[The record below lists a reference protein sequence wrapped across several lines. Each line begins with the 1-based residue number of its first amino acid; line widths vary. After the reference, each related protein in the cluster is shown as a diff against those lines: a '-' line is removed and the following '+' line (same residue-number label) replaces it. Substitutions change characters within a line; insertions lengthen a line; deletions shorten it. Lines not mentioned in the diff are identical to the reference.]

1 MKNIKKI
8 IISLSVITLM
18 ITMFVLAGCNYNK
31 ITIKELKVENKTE
44 KVYYVGDEFKSEDL
58 VVTAVYSDESTKI
71 ITDYEIDLS
80 NINTN
85 KPGEYEITITFENIT
100 TKYKVTYLDEKI
112 NSIELSNQKTIFVVK
127 ENFSV
132 GDLKVTGKR
141 NIQDDIIIT
150 DYQVDSS
157 KVDITK
163 EGIYEVV
170 ITYQDLTAKYNVE
183 YKIVV
188 DGFELKLNE
197 TKDGYIASAIEGYE
211 YPNYVTIPSS
221 YNDLP
226 ITSINNMANLK
237 ATYVK
242 IPVTVTVIEEEAF
255 MGNKDIAIVD
265 FTGCSCVIKT
275 GAFYGTDLY
284 AVELGNVTR
293 IEEDAFADSSL
304 MTLSIPAS
312 VTEIGDNA
320 FNTETLNEVT
330 FISTT
335 LPTLGTNVFGEKS
348 TKEDYLYIYAKQQV
362 WDKLFEN
369 ATTEKEEA
377 DIVINHFGVTYG
389 AYLPLTDEQIAYTG
403 LYKGDAIIYQAAAEK
418 AVVVI
423 DDYATAIYT
432 YSYKGLS
439 FTDETYSA
447 EMQVFA
453 LNSETKNAKKL
464 TANENGEYIDGTILY
479 EYTGTSVVYFA
490 SEEITEVINGVAM
503 NTTEEMTNIRFIV
516 FGDNLTTIGDYA
528 FSFGQLFGVTFGT
541 NLTTIGEYAF
551 FNQSYLQEIVFKGT
565 TAPTIGQGA
574 FCYIGQIGLVPT
586 PIMGAFASYGVNC
599 KVYVPSDPSSW
610 WGDGFIS
617 NYVAAFNESLIGLED
632 SLVKDENSE
641 VIKYSSSEFS
651 TLSTYNDLYKY
662 ENVFTFEYGTIY
674 MTAVNNGYVYV
685 SLNEGN
691 YDGKGTYQ
699 GLAYAKITDIVGYT
713 DTTSPKKI
721 EILFKTESD
730 EAMRSFSVYGK
741 FNLTDKTYTFRGE
754 EAGTYGT
761 YPNEILELD
770 GYGKITYYHA
780 EKGQYTGTYT
790 IENNTITVN
799 DILVLTTL
807 TFDKDNKT
815 ITNNEVVLNTL
826 GAEAGVYFD
835 LNHAAKIELD
845 GTPYT
850 LNDVRYSG
858 NLKLT
863 YKGTVYESGY
873 VIDGSKL
880 KFTLNETSKEF
891 TYSKEK
897 DVIVSGYFDSN
908 YSINLNFKIV
918 SSTGTSTYTN
928 KTDTLVL
935 DGYYNATLNDQT
947 YLYMFAAGTDIV
959 ILYTDTT
966 AVFVTLSGNTY
977 TVNTGKEVGMYYVGN
992 DANYRMYLAG
1002 NGILIYL
1009 DSSTKVGTYT
1019 YNEETGELIVT
1030 NWNGSENSSTTN
1042 GILKDGF
1049 GYLVYNYYGD
1059 NYIIM
1064 SKDPIEK
1071 ATASLYTYEIK
1082 EDGTAS
1088 STQNS
1093 LTAYVSGTNMIISK
1107 YSSVPQ
1113 IIDITSL
1120 VETAKFAVT
1129 LTNISTTP
1137 INVNIILSH
1146 IDGKLVFSV
1155 EGPYERETFTS
1166 NGTVYILEWI
1176 DNDHQFVA
1184 FYKNES
1190 YPTILISEVT
1200 WNETKTS
1207 FSFGEGLNMKSG
1219 EYSSIQINNYGTDNV
1234 EALIKVSSPMYYD
1247 GWTAPEYDYYKI
1259 NIYSDTELW
1268 VANGNISGASPEVCT
1283 YTTEVKDGVTYYTFY
1298 STAKQ
1303 KTVTFIIKAGTSSS
1317 SFSVVEEK

>member
-18 ITMFVLAGCNYNK
+18 IAIFVLAGCKDNK
-31 ITIKELKVENKTE
+31 ITIKELIAENE
-44 KVYYVGDEFKSEDL
+44 PGKVYYVGDEFRSEDL
-58 VVTAVYSDESTKI
+58 VVIAVYSDESTKI

-80 NINTN
+80 NININ
-85 KPGEYEITITFENIT
+85 KPGVYEVTITFEEIT

-112 NSIELSNQKTIFVVK
+112 NSIELSNQKTIFALNEK
-127 ENFSV
+127 FSV

-141 NIQDDIIIT
+141 NIQEDITIT

-170 ITYQDLTAKYNVE
+170 ITYQWLKATYNVE
-183 YKIVV
+183 YKTIV

-197 TKDGYIASAIEGYE
+197 TKDGYIVSALEGYD

-226 ITSINNMANLK
+226 VTSVTNMINLK

-242 IPVTVTVIEEEAF
+242 IPETVTVIEEEAF

-284 AVELGNVTR
+284 AVELGNVTK

-312 VTEIGDNA
+312 VTEIGNNA

-335 LPTLGTNVFGEKS
+335 LPTLGTNVFGEKL
-348 TKEDYLYIYAKQQV
+348 TKDDYLYIYAKQQV

-369 ATTEKEEA
+369 VTEEEKS
-377 DIVINHFGVTYG
+377 DVVINHFGVTYG

-423 DDYATAIYT
+423 DDYATAIYS

-464 TANENGEYIDGTILY
+464 SANENGEYIDGTILY
-479 EYTGTSVVYFA
+479 EYVGTSVVYFA
-490 SEEITEVINGVAM
+490 NKEITEVINGVAM
-503 NTTEEMTNIRFIV
+503 NTTEDMTNTRFVV
-516 FGDNLTTIGDYA
+516 FGDNLETIGAYA

-541 NLTTIGEYAF
+541 KLTKIGEYAF

-565 TAPTIGQGA
+565 TAPTIGEGA
-574 FCYIGQIGLVPT
+574 FCYIGQIGLIPT

-599 KVYVPSDPSSW
+599 KVYVPSPASFWDEGYIP
-610 WGDGFIS
+610 
-617 NYVAAFNESLIGLED
+617 NYVEAFNESLKGLDD

-651 TLSTYNDLYKY
+651 TLSTYSDLYKF
-662 ENVFTFEYGTIY
+662 ENEFTFEYGTIY

-685 SLNEGN
+685 ELNEGN

-699 GLAYAKITDIVGYT
+699 GLAYAKITDIIGYT
-713 DTTSPKKI
+713 GSTSPKKI

-730 EAMRSFSVYGK
+730 EAMRSFSIHGK
-741 FNLTDKTYTFRGE
+741 FNLTDKTYTLRGE

-799 DILVLTTL
+799 DILALTTL
-807 TFDKDNKT
+807 TFDQENKT
-815 ITNNEVVLNTL
+815 ITNNEVILKTL
-826 GAEAGVYFD
+826 GSEAGVYFD
-835 LNHAAKIELD
+835 LSHAAKIELD

-858 NLKLT
+858 KLKLT
-863 YKGTVYESGY
+863 YKEIVYESGY
-873 VIDGSKL
+873 VLDGKKL
-880 KFTLNETSKEF
+880 KFTLNDISKEF
-891 TYSKEK
+891 TYSKES
-897 DVIVSGYFDSN
+897 DAIVSGYFDSN

-928 KTDTLVL
+928 GTDTLVL
-935 DGYYNATLNDQT
+935 DGYYNATLNDKT
-947 YLYMFAAGTDIV
+947 YPYLTVTGTDVV

-966 AVFVTLSGNTY
+966 AVFITLSNNTY
-977 TVNTGKEVGMYYVGN
+977 TVNTGAEVGMYYVGN
-992 DANYRMYLAG
+992 DAKYRMYLAG
-1002 NGILIYL
+1002 NGVLVYL
-1009 DSSTKVGTYT
+1009 DSSTKVGRYT

-1030 NWNGSENSSTTN
+1030 NWNGSENNSATN

-1059 NYIIM
+1059 NCIIM

-1071 ATASLYTYEIK
+1071 ATATLYTYEIK
-1082 EDGTAS
+1082 EDGTTS

-1107 YSSVPQ
+1107 YNSVPQ
-1113 IIDITSL
+1113 IIDISKL
-1120 VETAKFAVT
+1120 VETEKFAVT
-1129 LTNISTTP
+1129 LTNITTTP
-1137 INVNIILSH
+1137 IDVNITLSH
-1146 IDGKLVFSV
+1146 DGGKLVLSV
-1155 EGPYERETFTS
+1155 EGPYERLTFTS
-1166 NGTVYILEWI
+1166 NGTEYILEWI
-1176 DNDHQFVA
+1176 DSDHQFVA

-1190 YPTILISEVT
+1190 YPTILIAQVT

-1207 FSFGEGLNMKSG
+1207 FSFGEGLNMTSG
-1219 EYSSIQINNYGTDNV
+1219 EYSSVQINNYGTENV
-1234 EALIKVSSPMYYD
+1234 EALIQV
-1247 GWTAPEYDYYKI
+1247 
-1259 NIYSDTELW
+1259 
-1268 VANGNISGASPEVCT
+1268 
-1283 YTTEVKDGVTYYTFY
+1283 
-1298 STAKQ
+1298 
-1303 KTVTFIIKAGTSSS
+1303 
-1317 SFSVVEEK
+1317 